1 MQQGGEVGRAEA
13 ARREQAFSYSRGA
26 LLLARA
32 ELAPD
37 REALGLTT
45 RALDLA
51 RAHGHADPITAAP
64 CARAEVRLALG
75 EVAPAHE
82 DSAASAARWPEQ
94 APRDDR
100 VRPLLV
106 HRRVLSALG
115 DPNADVPLRQ
125 ALAWLGRAVRNV
137 PPEFRAAFPE
147 DHATRRALR
156 ALAQVRLSGETAP

>member
-1 MQQGGEVGRAEA
+1 MQQGGEVERAEA

-32 ELAPD
+32 ALAPAG
-37 REALGLTT
+37 EALELTA

-51 RAHGHADPITAAP
+51 LARNHADLITAAL

-106 HRRVLSALG
+106 HHRVRSALG
-115 DPNADVPLRQ
+115 DPDADAPLRQ
-125 ALAWLGRAVRNV
+125 ALAWLGQAVRNV
-137 PPEFRAAFPE
+137 PPEFRAAFLE
-147 DHATRRALR
+147 DHATHRALR